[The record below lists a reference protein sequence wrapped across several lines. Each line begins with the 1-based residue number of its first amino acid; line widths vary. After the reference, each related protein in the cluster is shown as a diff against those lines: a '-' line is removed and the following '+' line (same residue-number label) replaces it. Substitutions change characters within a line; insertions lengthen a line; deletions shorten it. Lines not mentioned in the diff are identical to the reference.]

1 MGFIWYATLYGFV
14 GSYIGGDLTRLLHF
28 NFFFFTLR
36 GSSRQDSDVLDEL
49 NETLHA
55 SNDSKHSVRSS
66 MSSVSVTEL
75 GLLASRLLMLK
86 YFCENLIRFLQHL
99 STRRFN
105 LRIARC
111 LNITKSSSFPL
122 FCEHKKEVF
131 SSSPS
136 LLFTVNTGIS
146 FFPDAEEMTSTSLI
160 SVSCFRGASSCEKV
174 SPSDSGTGTG

>member
-1 MGFIWYATLYGFV
+1 M
-14 GSYIGGDLTRLLHF
+14 
-28 NFFFFTLR
+28 
-36 GSSRQDSDVLDEL
+36 LDEL
-49 NETLHA
+49 KETLHA

-66 MSSVSVTEL
+66 MSSTSVTEL
-75 GLLASRLLMLK
+75 GLLASHLLMLK

-111 LNITKSSSFPL
+111 LKITKSSSFSL

-146 FFPDAEEMTSTSLI
+146 FFPDTEDTTSTSLI
-160 SVSCFRGASSCEKV
+160 SVSCFLGGSSCEPFRT
-174 SPSDSGTGTG
+174 SSSGRGTG